1 MAQNVVAAENLKKV
15 YRMGL
20 VDVHALRGISLTIQK
35 GEIVA
40 IMGPSGSGKSTLMNV
55 LGCLDR
61 PTSGKYI
68 LNGKDVSRLSG
79 NDLAFIRNKEVGF
92 VFQSYN
98 LLPRATALANVMLP
112 LRYWRGEKITNE
124 EQRAE
129 QLLIQVGLKERI
141 HHRPY
146 EMSGGEQQRVAIAR
160 ALVNEPSIVLA
171 DEPTG
176 NLDSRSGK
184 EIMALLIEVNKARGV
199 TMILVTHSPEV
210 AARTQRIIELED
222 GMVKK

>member
-1 MAQNVVAAENLKKV
+1 MAQNVVAAENLKKI

-176 NLDSRSGK
+176 NLDSKSGK
-184 EIMALLIEVNKARGV
+184 EIMALLLEVNKARGV

>member
-184 EIMALLIEVNKARGV
+184 EIMALLLEVNKARGV